1 MKQALFML
9 RIRKNGPAYKND
21 FGNPCYFTNKMDAKE
36 YRNQLREKNP
46 DSTVVVSYGPDH
58 RLFKKGE

>member
-9 RIRKNGPAYKND
+9 RTRKNGPAYVGET
-21 FGNPCYFTNKMDAKE
+21 GNRCHFANKQDAKA

-58 RLFKKGE
+58 RLFKGE

>member
-9 RIRKNGPAYKND
+9 RIRKNGPAYVGET
-21 FGNPCYFTNKMDAKE
+21 GNRAYFTNKVDAKA
-36 YRNQLREKNP
+36 YRNQLREKGHP
-46 DSTVVVSYGPDH
+46 DVVVSYGPDH